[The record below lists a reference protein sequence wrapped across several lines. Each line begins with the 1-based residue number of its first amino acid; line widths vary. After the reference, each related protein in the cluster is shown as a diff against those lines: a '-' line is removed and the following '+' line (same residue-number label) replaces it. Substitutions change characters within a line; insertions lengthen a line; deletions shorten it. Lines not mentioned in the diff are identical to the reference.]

1 MAGQHKRITN
11 RFGDMEGNTLI
22 RLMRMYLYF
31 KCVPVVNLGNGPTL
45 KFLLQMLALHY
56 LARPVYRV
64 AIRFE
69 NQVARFFE
77 WRAARR
83 HARREGNET

>member
-1 MAGQHKRITN
+1 MAQVRKRITN
-11 RFGDMEGNTLI
+11 AFGDVEGNTLF
-22 RLMRMYLYF
+22 RLFRMVVLF
-31 KCVPVVNLGNGPTL
+31 KFVPIVNIGAGPTL
-45 KFLLQMLALHY
+45 KFLSKAIVLHY
-56 LARPVYRV
+56 LARPIYRV